1 MKIENR
7 RLFVPWLRSPSPL
20 NALMVTVVNLE
31 IRWTERDICFNLER
45 LWNGAG
51 GREESI
57 VHPFGLARK
66 YGEHLFDYDWI
77 PRDVTGTELV

>member
-7 RLFVPWLRSPSPL
+7 RLFVPWLRSPLPL

-51 GREESI
+51 GREESM
-57 VHPFGLARK
+57 VHPFGLVRK
-66 YGEHLFDYDWI
+66 YGEPLFDYDWI
-77 PRDVTGTELV
+77 SRDVTGTDLV